1 MINIRKNPLY
11 HLISI
16 ATYILLALVVLTCF
30 CSQPIINGEMFG
42 ELLYILIFFWFN
54 ISFYTVHIVL
64 IIYYVIRMSHLKD
77 KQPNIIIDIGALL
90 SLLILLTLP
99 LFVVVCQFMYK
110 K

>member
-16 ATYILLALVVLTCF
+16 ATYILLALVILTCF
-30 CSQPIINGEMFG
+30 CSQPIINSEMFG

-64 IIYYVIRMSHLKD
+64 IIYYVIRMSYLKD